1 MDTPR
6 PSPVL
11 LLQSL
16 PSHPFQGPSLLLS
29 SASQLPGS
37 AILPACLLWRR
48 ERFMKRRRGRGSRGE
63 AALLAPCRADVLLH
77 LGPCIRAV
85 GLSLLSCEPQGP
97 GCVVFSARFPSSG
110 CCQLSTN
117 NNKPGNQVCRRGF
130 QSLGSF
136 LDLFLCVC
144 VQTRE
149 HMMVS
154 SGSRLG
160 LSGALA
166 IPP

>member
-1 MDTPR
+1 MCCRRQTEQVPGPLWTLWTP
-6 PSPVL
+6 PAPA
-11 LLQSL
+11 QSCC
-16 PSHPFQGPSLLLS
+16 SSPSLHTPS
-29 SASQLPGS
+29 KAPHFCFPSASQLPGS

-144 VQTRE
+144 VCRQEST
-149 HMMVS
+149 
-154 SGSRLG
+154 
-160 LSGALA
+160 
-166 IPP
+166 